1 MTSSFASLRLVLQS
15 TSVVSRALRA
25 LSSTDIVFP
34 GGHVVVHEAMRSI
47 AIALRRVDSTRPT
60 AQPELIPGRDITPM
74 VEILAELVDNEPRS
88 TDPALIEQEIT
99 GCKTL
104 LLEVIRRAAYDWVL
118 YRTSRRMLHKRLA
131 EDAYTWLFEE
141 KPGHV
146 NWEERIRV
154 GKHITS
160 FMAICSELD
169 LDVDTV
175 RKYVKKLT
183 VKNVM
188 SVGRPA
194 EYRRREN
201 SPTSMGEEHVPVLR
215 SGSWTEIESSFDA
228 TGTDD
233 Y

>member
-15 TSVVSRALRA
+15 TSVVSRALVA
-25 LSSTDIVFP
+25 LSSIDVVFP
-34 GGHVVVHEAMRSI
+34 GGHVGVNEALRSI
-47 AIALRRVDSTRPT
+47 ALALRRVDSTLPS
-60 AQPELIPGRDITPM
+60 AQPPLIPGLIGVPTIE
-74 VEILAELVDNEPRS
+74 VLAELIDNEPRS
-88 TDPALIEQEIT
+88 LDPALIEQEIT

-118 YRTSRRMLHKRLA
+118 YRTSRRMLHKRMA

-141 KPGHV
+141 QPGHA
-146 NWEERIRV
+146 NWIERDRV

-169 LDVDTV
+169 LDVPTV
-175 RKYVKKLT
+175 RRYVKKLT

-194 EYRRREN
+194 EYRRRET
-201 SPTSMGEEHVPVLR
+201 SPSSMGEEHVPVLR
-215 SGSWTEIESSFDA
+215 NGSWAEVEASFDA

>member
-1 MTSSFASLRLVLQS
+1 MTSSFASLRLVLRS
-15 TSVVSRALRA
+15 TSVVSRALHA

-34 GGHVVVHEAMRSI
+34 GGHLVVNEALRSI
-47 AIALRRVDSTRPT
+47 AVALRRVDSKIPT
-60 AQPELIPGRDITPM
+60 LQPVLLPKEKRAP
-74 VEILAELVDNEPRS
+74 LAEVLEALVDDEPRP
-88 TDPALIEQEIT
+88 TDPALIEQEIV

-141 KPGHV
+141 QPGHT
-146 NWEERIRV
+146 NWVERDRV

-160 FMAICSELD
+160 FMAICNELD

-175 RKYVKKLT
+175 RRYVRRLT

-194 EYRRREN
+194 EYRRRDATP
-201 SPTSMGEEHVPVLR
+201 SSIGEEHVPALR
-215 SGSWTEIESSFDA
+215 NSNWAEVDASFDSS
-228 TGTDD
+228 GTDD